1 MNCLVE
7 RFAMRDGFT
16 LIELAIVLLIVGLLL
31 GGLLGPIGTRIEQQ
45 EREQTQIQLEDIK
58 EALFGFAVTNGRLPC
73 PAEPTVATGTVGAGT
88 EKCSISSG
96 KGVLPWVALGVVETD
111 AWGRRFTYH
120 VTTSFMD
127 AIAAT
132 TVSPPPT
139 CTTIPTQSSFALCSE
154 GNIKVTDGSNN
165 ISTEI
170 PALVVSHGKNGY
182 GAYTPQGSP
191 IPATGASTDESKNAD
206 SNAIYVSH
214 AYTSQFDDIVIWLS
228 PNILFNRMVLAG
240 KLP

>member
-1 MNCLVE
+1 MDN
-7 RFAMRDGFT
+7 ADGFS

-31 GGLLGPIGTRIEQQ
+31 GGLLGPISTRVEQE
-45 EREQTQIQLEDIK
+45 ERQQTQKQLEDIK
-58 EALFGFAVTNGRLPC
+58 EALFGFALTNGRLPC
-73 PAEPTVATGTVGAGT
+73 PADPIVATGSVGAGT
-88 EKCSISSG
+88 EKCSITS
-96 KGVLPWVALGVVETD
+96 GVLPWVDLGVPETD

-132 TVSPPPT
+132 TVSPPT
-139 CTTIPTQSSFALCSE
+139 SCTSIPTQSSFALCSE
-154 GNIKVTDGSNN
+154 GNITITDGSSD
-165 ISTEI
+165 ISTKI

-191 IPATGASTDESKNAD
+191 PIPTTDAGPDESKN
-206 SNAIYVSH
+206 SNGDATYVSH
-214 AYTSQFDDIVIWLS
+214 AYTSQFDDIVTWLS
-228 PNILFNRMVLAG
+228 LNILFNRMVLAG